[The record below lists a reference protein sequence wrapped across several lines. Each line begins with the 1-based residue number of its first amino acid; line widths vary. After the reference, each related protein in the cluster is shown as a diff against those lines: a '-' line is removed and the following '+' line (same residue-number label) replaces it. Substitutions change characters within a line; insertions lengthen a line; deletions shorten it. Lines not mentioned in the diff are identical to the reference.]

1 MVGQRD
7 LPFEPRRQIRIFKP
21 SALHTNLWCWAH
33 AAAWLNEAV
42 RSHRTGMTKKH
53 RGFRP
58 RKCRSPTCTYQPSYC
73 PTRHEARTWWD
84 RNKCFFGCVP
94 PEHTPRKKARHDTP
108 NSPTD
113 HGPSTTLPDTPETEK
128 KSKVMLED
136 NTRHPTLE
144 ELKTEV
150 RRLQNRLSESTVQ
163 LRKVLD
169 VIKDADD
176 QAADSPETARSL
188 LNHVRHETAKLR
200 GSRDGAM
207 PSVAVLSVE
216 DFFAGKDDKDV
227 STMLISLLHKL
238 SSTSKASPHNTAST
252 LLRYLQAREKAED
265 LMASAFKDEII
276 PCAPLDNFVNTLV
289 DHPTRLCEKWRLE
302 FARLCD
308 LSRVLTLPRDL
319 SRVLTLPKHTCK
331 HLCAWCNLRAA

>member
-42 RSHRTGMTKKH
+42 RSHRTGMPNK
-53 RGFRP
+53 FRP
-58 RKCRSPTCTYQPSYC
+58 RKCRSPTCTWQPSYC
-73 PTRHEARTWWD
+73 ETRHEARSWWD
-84 RNKCFFGCVP
+84 HGKCILGCEQT
-94 PEHTPRKKARHDTP
+94 EHTPRKKARHDTP

-113 HGPSTTLPDTPETEK
+113 HGPSTTLPDTPETVK

-150 RRLQNRLSESTVQ
+150 RRLQNRLSESNVQ

-169 VIKDADD
+169 VIQDADD
-176 QAADSPETARSL
+176 NAAKSPETARSL

-207 PSVAVLSVE
+207 PSVTVLSLE
-216 DFFAGKDDKDV
+216 DFFAGKDDTDV
-227 STMLISLLHKL
+227 STMLISLLHEL

-276 PCAPLDNFVNTLV
+276 PCAPLDNLVNTLV
-289 DHPTRLCEKWRLE
+289 DHPNRRCQKWRLE

-308 LSRVLTLPRDL
+308 LSRVLTLPRGV
-319 SRVLTLPKHTCK
+319 SSMT
-331 HLCAWCNLRAA
+331 

>member
-1 MVGQRD
+1 VKVNCPPSLHELVWSESSDTAARRNGGQRD

-58 RKCRSPTCTYQPSYC
+58 RKCQSPTCTYQPSYC
-73 PTRHEARTWWD
+73 ETKDEAHTWWD
-84 RNKCFFGCVP
+84 RNELFFGCVP

-113 HGPSTTLPDTPETEK
+113 HGPSTTLPDTPETVK

-150 RRLQNRLSESTVQ
+150 RRLQNRLSESNVQ

-169 VIKDADD
+169 VIQDADD
-176 QAADSPETARSL
+176 NAAKSPETARSL

-216 DFFAGKDDKDV
+216 DFFAGKDDTDV
-227 STMLISLLHKL
+227 
-238 SSTSKASPHNTAST
+238 
-252 LLRYLQAREKAED
+252 
-265 LMASAFKDEII
+265 
-276 PCAPLDNFVNTLV
+276 
-289 DHPTRLCEKWRLE
+289 
-302 FARLCD
+302 
-308 LSRVLTLPRDL
+308 
-319 SRVLTLPKHTCK
+319 
-331 HLCAWCNLRAA
+331 